1 MNSKDKISLHNS
13 FFIETYGCQMNL
25 YDSELVTS
33 ILIDAGY
40 SKAESLDSAD
50 IVLLNTCAVR
60 EHAEKRVMGRI
71 TVLKQWKKQRNGRKI
86 GVLGCV
92 AQVSGNQILKQNPFV
107 DFIAGPDTYRNLP
120 QMISDINHT
129 SSINILLNSGE
140 NYSGIEPIRA
150 KGVTGWL
157 AIMRGCNNFCTYCI
171 VPYTRG
177 RERSRPAHEII
188 DELKSMADKGIKDV
202 TLLGQNVNSY
212 SHGKTDFTSILY
224 QASKVEGILRIRFLT
239 SHPKDISDSLLHLM
253 AENKKICSH
262 LHLPL
267 QAGSDK
273 ILKAMTRGYTLEH
286 YLEIIEKARSLMPD
300 LSLSTDI
307 IVGFPGE
314 TQEDF
319 KRTYNAMKEVRFD
332 DAFTY
337 RFSPRT
343 GTAAAKMKNQIP
355 EKIIMERLDSIIK
368 LQRQISLERRKT
380 FIGSYIDVIP
390 ETTSKHSEAEWIG
403 NTEWNFPVVFPK
415 GNYVAGELVTV
426 KITELKG
433 MTLRGVP
440 ISN

>member
-1 MNSKDKISLHNS
+1 
-13 FFIETYGCQMNL
+13 
-25 YDSELVTS
+25 
-33 ILIDAGY
+33 
-40 SKAESLDSAD
+40 
-50 IVLLNTCAVR
+50 
-60 EHAEKRVMGRI
+60 
-71 TVLKQWKKQRNGRKI
+71 
-86 GVLGCV
+86 
-92 AQVSGNQILKQNPFV
+92 
-107 DFIAGPDTYRNLP
+107 
-120 QMISDINHT
+120 
-129 SSINILLNSGE
+129 
-140 NYSGIEPIRA
+140 
-150 KGVTGWL
+150 
-157 AIMRGCNNFCTYCI
+157 
-171 VPYTRG
+171 
-177 RERSRPAHEII
+177 
-188 DELKSMADKGIKDV
+188 
-202 TLLGQNVNSY
+202 
-212 SHGKTDFTSILY
+212 
-224 QASKVEGILRIRFLT
+224 
-239 SHPKDISDSLLHLM
+239 M

-273 ILKAMTRGYTLEH
+273 ILKAMNRGYTLEH
-286 YLEIIEKARSLMPD
+286 YLKIIEKARSLMPD

-319 KRTYNAMKEVRFD
+319 KETYNAMKEIRFD

-368 LQRQISLERRKT
+368 LQRQISLEKRET

-415 GNYVAGELVTV
+415 DNYIAGELVTV

-440 ISN
+440 ISNFKKAAV